1 MADIVKTEGLVLA
14 ITDGSGNTY
23 PFACASSSNISI
35 TRDLIE
41 LAPKTNTNY
50 REYINGR
57 QTATISGSGLVKISQ
72 SNMHPI
78 TFFDGFIEA
87 TDTTYVGYL
96 DLIDPQNNYKLYKFS
111 CILQN
116 LSLDSNYSSTP
127 TYNYTLQVTGAFTEL
142 TVVDT
147 YIVASGKI
155 TARDT
160 ATHKLVAV
168 GYGGKWYYNYSVTDE
183 GGGVFSITLGT
194 SLNGT
199 SVVAA
204 YIAI

>member
-14 ITDGSGNTY
+14 ITDSSGNVY
-23 PFACASSSNISI
+23 PFACANNSSISI
-35 TRDLIE
+35 TKDLIE

-57 QTATISGSGLVKISQ
+57 QTATISGSGLVKIVQ
-72 SNMHPI
+72 SNMQPI
-78 TFFDGFIEA
+78 TFFDSFIEA
-87 TDTTYVGYL
+87 TDTSYIGYL

-111 CILQN
+111 CILQS
-116 LSLDSNYSSTP
+116 LTLDSSYSGTP
-127 TYNYTLQVTGAFTEL
+127 TYNFTLQVTGTFTEL

-147 YIVASGKI
+147 YTVTAGTI
-155 TARDT
+155 TARST

-168 GYGGKWYYNYSVTDE
+168 GYGGKWYYNYNVSAGPV
-183 GGGVFSITLGT
+183 INLGS